1 MYLEELT
8 EMIEQ
13 KIAQNSSKVV
23 FSYYELRLKRNLS
36 QSDLDKVLELIT
48 IYLEN
53 KNYKVYKTG
62 DTYLY
67 QNQLLEVQTNE
78 LLVAIKEDLS

>member
-8 EMIEQ
+8 QMIEQ
-13 KIAQNSSKVV
+13 KIAQNSQKLV
-23 FSYYELRLKRNLS
+23 FSYYELRLKRNIS
-36 QSDLDKVLELIT
+36 QNDIGKVLELIT

-53 KNYKVYKTG
+53 KNYKVYQTG

-78 LLVAIKEDLS
+78 LLVAIKNEE